1 MDFLKF
7 SHIDIVSVSYKS
19 FIDSKQTEISI
30 AEIVTIS
37 KIVFFAF
44 NLRLCSKSKV
54 LFDRTMLGIAL
65 KMANCEGHVNM

>member
-1 MDFLKF
+1 MDPSLMGLNIK
-7 SHIDIVSVSYKS
+7 
-19 FIDSKQTEISI
+19 ISI

-65 KMANCEGHVNM
+65 KMANCEGHVISHFTSKRP